1 MTIDLSIVVP
11 TYNENEDIINFIK
24 SYLVFS
30 NSKTE
35 LIIVDDSTDNT
46 FNMIL
51 DFIQKQEPC
60 NIFAF
65 KNPLDKGRCEA
76 RNYGIIKS
84 KGEYV
89 ALCNADNILPNNYLV
104 NFYKKKKLNYDT
116 ISFRS
121 HLVIKNKT
129 TDLYLSFNENYK
141 FFSDFFLYK
150 EIIKKNSLVWTEGF
164 IIKKDII
171 VKSGGFPMVKNDSL
185 HAGDDNSMILNIQ
198 KTGIEIKSIFCSNIS
213 IKHVMPD
220 EFEAYRS
227 NRIGRG
233 LGVPQIKYYIYKKS
247 IKSIFL
253 YLLLKHLYK
262 IFFYILMPIHT
273 IKNFLIMKPY
283 SVNFSYSFQKFYY
296 YFIQENLLTM
306 YGEWI
311 QLYKITKNKLQNKKV
326 LISYLGSINKDY
338 D

>member
-1 MTIDLSIVVP
+1 MIIDLSIVVP
-11 TYNENEDIINFIK
+11 TYNEKEDIINFIK

-51 DFIQKQEPC
+51 DFIQKQKSY
-60 NIFAF
+60 NIYAF

-84 KGEYV
+84 RGEYV

-104 NFYKKKKLNYDT
+104 NFFDKKKLNYDT

-121 HLVIKNKT
+121 HLDIKNKT

-164 IIKKDII
+164 IIKKDILM
-171 VKSGGFPMVKNDSL
+171 KTGGFPMVKNDSL
-185 HAGDDNSMILNIQ
+185 HAGDDNAMINNI
-198 KTGIEIKSIFCSNIS
+198 KKKGIKIKSIFCSNIS
-213 IKHVMPD
+213 VKHIMPS
-220 EFEAYRS
+220 EFKIYKS

-247 IKSIFL
+247 IKSIFI
-253 YLLLKHLYK
+253 YLLFKHLYK
-262 IFFYILMPIHT
+262 FFFYILIPIHT
-273 IKNFLIMKPY
+273 LNKYLIMKPY
-283 SVNFSYSFQKFYY
+283 SVNFRYSFQRFYY
-296 YFIQENLLTM
+296 YFVQENLLTM
-306 YGEWI
+306 YGEWL
-311 QLYKITKNKLQNKKV
+311 QLFKIIKKRIKNKEIK
-326 LISYLGSINKDY
+326 IEYLWSIN
-338 D
+338 